1 MEDGRMAGNATRAI
15 LHVSNRCALISL
27 GILIIF
33 SFVDV
38 VPWKQEAFDRLCLF
52 IWAVFVISLSITFCT
67 MIVSF
72 FHRKRKNAHRGEG
85 RETVCG

>member
-1 MEDGRMAGNATRAI
+1 
-15 LHVSNRCALISL
+15 
-27 GILIIF
+27 
-33 SFVDV
+33 
-38 VPWKQEAFDRLCLF
+38 
-52 IWAVFVISLSITFCT
+52 VFVISLSITFCT